1 MTHIVVLERVSP
13 AGLEALRAVPGFE
26 VQELYDDDPGRIRE
40 ALATADALLV
50 RSKTRV
56 TAALL
61 DLAPVLKVI
70 GRPGTGVDNVDLA
83 AATRRGVVVMNTP
96 AGNSVSAAE
105 HAIGLLLALLR
116 NIPQAN
122 SLLRQGRWERQL
134 FTGTEL
140 NGKTLGIVG
149 YGKIGTEVAKRALAF
164 EAGVLVYDPFV
175 SETLVREQSIRIVS
189 LEELLQKSDIVT
201 LHAPV
206 TAATRNLINAGTI
219 ARMKDGAFLV
229 NAARGDLVDEEA
241 LVAALRSGKLAGAAV
256 DVFLNEPDPN
266 ADLIRLPNVVAT
278 PHLGASTI
286 EAQEKVGYEIALQ
299 VRDYFIDGIVRNA
312 VNFPS
317 VSLAEYRSIA
327 PFLELGERLGSFAGQ
342 LAEGRI
348 HEVSVRY
355 YGELTEVKTHLIC
368 GSILVGALKPVLT
381 ERVTLVNAQETAKER
396 GIHYLESRSSRERS
410 LSNLISVKVTTD
422 RDSWWVEGT
431 VHHRKHLHVVSLQGI
446 DVDAPLGGHMLILC
460 NEDTPGVIGRVG
472 TILGDNGINIANFAL
487 GRGEESREAIG
498 VVNVDS
504 EVQAQVLEHLRSLPA
519 VRRVAVVKV

>member
-1 MTHIVVLERVSP
+1 MTRIVVLERVSP
-13 AGLEALRAVPGFE
+13 AGLDTLRSVSGFE
-26 VQELYDDDPGRIRE
+26 VLELYDDDPGRVQE

-61 DLAPVLKVI
+61 DLAPMLKVI

-105 HAIGLLLALLR
+105 HAMGLLLALLR

-122 SLLRQGRWERQL
+122 SSVRQGKWDRHL
-134 FTGTEL
+134 FTGAEL
-140 NGKTLGIVG
+140 KGKTLGIIG
-149 YGKIGTEVAKRALAF
+149 YGKIGTEVAKRALGF
-164 EAGVLVYDPFV
+164 EVEVLVYDPFV
-175 SETLVREQSIRIVS
+175 SETLAREQSIRLVS
-189 LEELLQKSDIVT
+189 LDDLLLQSDIVT

-206 TAATRNLINAGTI
+206 TGATRNLINAGSI
-219 ARMKDGAFLV
+219 AKMKDGAFLV
-229 NAARGDLVDEEA
+229 NAARGELVDEEA
-241 LVAALRSGKLAGAAV
+241 LLAALRSGKLAGAAI
-256 DVFLNEPDPN
+256 DVFVNEPKPN
-266 ADLIRLPNVVAT
+266 AALISLPNVVAT
-278 PHLGASTI
+278 PHLGASTV

-299 VRDYFIDGIVRNA
+299 VRDFFTDGIVRNA

-348 HEVSVRY
+348 QEISVRY

-368 GSILVGALKPVLT
+368 GSILVGTLKPVLT
-381 ERVTLVNAQETAKER
+381 ERVTLVNALETAKER
-396 GIHYLESRSSRERS
+396 GIHFLESRSSRERS
-410 LSNLISVKVTTD
+410 FNNLISVKLTTE
-422 RDSWWVEGT
+422 RDHVWVEGT
-431 VHHRKHLHVVSLQGI
+431 VHHKNHLHLVSLQGI
-446 DVDAPLGGHMLILC
+446 DVDAPLGGHMLILS

-472 TILGDNGINIANFAL
+472 TMLGDNGINIANFAL
-487 GRGEESREAIG
+487 GRGEDSGEAVG

-504 EVQAQVLEHLRSLPA
+504 EVRADLLQRLRSLPA
-519 VRRVAVVKV
+519 VRRAAVVKV